1 MWKYDCVVSV
11 LYLGESVPPQYPPCQ
26 VEPGAETKI
35 YIQTCKQCLTINVVQ
50 LDFSNQM
57 PTTSDSVLQMSISV
71 SAGHMP
77 ISNSK

>member
-35 YIQTCKQCLTINVVQ
+35 YSK
-50 LDFSNQM
+50 
-57 PTTSDSVLQMSISV
+57 SDMQAMFD
-71 SAGHMP
+71 
-77 ISNSK
+77 N

>member
-35 YIQTCKQCLTINVVQ
+35 YSK
-50 LDFSNQM
+50 
-57 PTTSDSVLQMSISV
+57 SDMQAMLYSV
-71 SAGHMP
+71 SLL
-77 ISNSK
+77 SNSSFEYSFPNLYEAAKFNLYPTED